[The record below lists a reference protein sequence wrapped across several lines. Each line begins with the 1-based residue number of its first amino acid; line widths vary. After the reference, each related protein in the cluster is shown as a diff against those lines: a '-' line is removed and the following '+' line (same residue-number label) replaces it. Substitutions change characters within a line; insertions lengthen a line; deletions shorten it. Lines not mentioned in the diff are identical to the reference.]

1 MATNTS
7 RHVIGSG
14 RRGTSFKAVAVLLA
28 IYTAFYLAVVGGVHF
43 MTSPEAMAAIAPD
56 ITAQHAA
63 APNVPPEAIGTSGE
77 LPAARLADPATSAT
91 TDNSR
96 ECGRDERGETECIFN

>member
-14 RRGTSFKAVAVLLA
+14 RTKTPAKAIATLLA
-28 IYTAFYLAVVGGVHF
+28 IYTAFYLAVIGVVHF
-43 MTSPEAMAAIAPD
+43 MTSPDAMAAIAPD
-56 ITAQHAA
+56 VTAQQPA
-63 APNVPPEAIGTSGE
+63 APNVPPEANGASGE
-77 LPAARLADPATSAT
+77 TPAARLADPATSTA

-96 ECGRDERGETECIFN
+96 ECARDARVETECIFN